1 MSFTI
6 LSPLCTKDVW
16 TNSGRFNA
24 ARWWPTKRWRC
35 CSTAPT
41 KCIAAQMR
49 ASIWN
54 HRKQKKIIKIQPVL
68 FAKNVKI
75 IAIREVVAVQGHWPT
90 PPPPPKKWKK
100 IDPFFP
106 VHCKHLKI
114 VMLPRCLFLTSQLTL
129 YEKNTLRN
137 EMFADEGTLAT
148 DAELWKWSHC
158 TLDEENSAKLEILTG
173 KKRRLEINR

>member
-1 MSFTI
+1 MTNQKVAMLFDCSNQVHCRSNARFHLKSSKAKKINKNTASVVCEKCQDYRNS
-6 LSPLCTKDVW
+6 LS
-16 TNSGRFNA
+16 
-24 ARWWPTKRWRC
+24 RC
-35 CSTAPT
+35 CTRTLA
-41 KCIAAQMR
+41 
-49 ASIWN
+49 N
-54 HRKQKKIIKIQPVL
+54 
-68 FAKNVKI
+68 
-75 IAIREVVAVQGHWPT
+75 